1 MERASYGYMYFVLNT
16 YHSVIYVQR
25 IIYMVVD
32 LKVLVEIL
40 HVRREREIHRQI
52 SDLFGYDPRRFPHRS
67 LGQVLVPPKA
77 GLPGR

>member
-1 MERASYGYMYFVLNT
+1 
-16 YHSVIYVQR
+16 
-25 IIYMVVD
+25 MVVD

-67 LGQVLVPPKA
+67 LGQELVTPKA